1 MDTTGIRFIDELEL
15 EEKRVLIRC
24 DFNVPQD
31 DDGTITDDA
40 RIQAALPTIR
50 KAINENARVVLC
62 SHLGRPKGKGFEQK
76 YSMQPV
82 AGRLSELLKREV
94 IVPHDIDDP
103 HTVNLIENLN
113 TNRQIVLLE
122 NLRFH
127 PGEKKYD
134 AEFARYLA
142 SLADFYVN
150 DAFGTAHRPDTSV
163 YGVVQHFKRD
173 AKAGGYLIK
182 RELENLGGLFDKPPR
197 PFWAVLGGA
206 KVSDKLAIL
215 HALVERVD
223 GVIIG
228 GAMAYTFLKAQ
239 GVEVGSS
246 RVEEELVEQ
255 AGEILSKAKGR
266 GVEVRLPLDHVVV
279 DKFEDVSGSVTD
291 GVEIPSGKMGLDIG
305 PRTRQSF
312 MMALLKAKT
321 IFWNGPMGV
330 FEREAFAQG
339 TMEVAHAIA
348 SSSARS
354 VVGGG
359 DSASAVRQAGL
370 LDKITHVSTGGGA
383 SLELLEGKPLP
394 GVEALRANHPFN
406 LG

>member
-31 DDGTITDDA
+31 DEGNITDDA

-113 TNRQIVLLE
+113 TNRQLVLLE

-134 AEFARYLA
+134 PEFARYLA

-182 RELENLGGLFDKPPR
+182 RELENLGGLFD
-197 PFWAVLGGA
+197 
-206 KVSDKLAIL
+206 
-215 HALVERVD
+215 
-223 GVIIG
+223 
-228 GAMAYTFLKAQ
+228 Q
-239 GVEVGSS
+239 GVLPDHRVLLYYGFPEVDTMGILGEYSP
-246 RVEEELVEQ
+246 EELLPILEQ
-255 AGEILSKAKGR
+255 QGCAWRREPS
-266 GVEVRLPLDHVVV
+266 
-279 DKFEDVSGSVTD
+279 
-291 GVEIPSGKMGLDIG
+291 PSGDHARISIFLREDAGH
-305 PRTRQSF
+305 
-312 MMALLKAKT
+312 KA
-321 IFWNGPMGV
+321 
-330 FEREAFAQG
+330 AA
-339 TMEVAHAIA
+339 
-348 SSSARS
+348 
-354 VVGGG
+354 
-359 DSASAVRQAGL
+359 
-370 LDKITHVSTGGGA
+370 
-383 SLELLEGKPLP
+383 
-394 GVEALRANHPFN
+394 
-406 LG
+406 